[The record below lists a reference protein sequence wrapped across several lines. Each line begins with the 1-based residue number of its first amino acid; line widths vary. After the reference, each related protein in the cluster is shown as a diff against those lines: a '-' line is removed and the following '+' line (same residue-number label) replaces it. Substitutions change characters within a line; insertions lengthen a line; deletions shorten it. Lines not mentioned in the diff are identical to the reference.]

1 VNLWNLFP
9 EFLLKIDGILRLPYL
24 AILFYLYVF
33 YAMVK
38 NAGERIYLTVFVLL
52 TLVASVIML
61 KNMVPPVG
69 KIIPPSTLLLV
80 MIMPIAILVLK
91 LYKKAYNEARLW
103 FVVTLAGWL
112 HSISWSVWLFA
123 LARS

>member
-1 VNLWNLFP
+1 MNLWNLFP
-9 EFLLKIDGILRLPYL
+9 EFLLKIDGILLLPYL
-24 AILFYLYVF
+24 TILFYLYVF

-38 NAGERIYLTVFVLL
+38 NVGQRLYLTVFVLL
-52 TLVASVIML
+52 TLVASVIMF
-61 KNMVPPVG
+61 KNIGPQAG
-69 KIIPPSTLLLV
+69 KSIPPSTLLIV
-80 MIMPIAILVLK
+80 MIMPIVILVIK
-91 LYKKAYNEARLW
+91 LYKKAYNEARIW

>member
-1 VNLWNLFP
+1 MNLWNLFP
-9 EFLLKIDGILRLPYL
+9 EFLLKIDGILLLPYL

-38 NAGERIYLTVFVLL
+38 NAGERIYLTLFVLL

-61 KNMVPPVG
+61 KNMGPPVG

-80 MIMPIAILVLK
+80 MIIAILVLK
-91 LYKKAYNEARLW
+91 LYKKAYNKARIW

>member
-1 VNLWNLFP
+1 MNLWNLFP
-9 EFLLKIDGILRLPYL
+9 ECLLKIDGILLLPYL
-24 AILFYLYVF
+24 AILFYLYVL

-38 NAGERIYLTVFVLL
+38 NAGQRIYLIVFVLL

-61 KNMVPPVG
+61 KNMGPPVG
-69 KIIPPSTLLLV
+69 KIIPPAILLMV
-80 MIMPIAILVLK
+80 MIMPIVILVIK
-91 LYKKAYNEARLW
+91 LYKKAYNEARIW

-123 LARS
+123 LAGS